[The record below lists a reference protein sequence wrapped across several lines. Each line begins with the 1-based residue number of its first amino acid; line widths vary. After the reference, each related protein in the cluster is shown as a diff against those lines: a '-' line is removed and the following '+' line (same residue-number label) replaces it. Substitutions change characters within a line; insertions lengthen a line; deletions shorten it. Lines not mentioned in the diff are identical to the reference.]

1 MMKCAEDEILSTT
14 EAITTTPTEEER
26 QKEHEKE
33 EAPRWRPRRKC
44 GRPGNV
50 TEALLDRGPKTPENP
65 RKHAASLYRRPKSD
79 RHIKRPLLHRRNGDG
94 RKISQRGQREEKRK
108 HITLPGSRMKSV
120 APGTGRS
127 KQSLINC
134 PFIST
139 SSAKS
144 QPTTTSASSGGWAAA
159 ECATAGASA
168 RRVPREQG
176 EGP

>member
-1 MMKCAEDEILSTT
+1 MMKCAEDEILNTT

-79 RHIKRPLLHRRNGDG
+79 RHIKRPLLHRHNGDG
-94 RKISQRGQREEKRK
+94 RKISQRGQREEKKKTYYFARFEDE
-108 HITLPGSRMKSV
+108 IRRSRYRQIK
-120 APGTGRS
+120 A
-127 KQSLINC
+127 
-134 PFIST
+134 
-139 SSAKS
+139 
-144 QPTTTSASSGGWAAA
+144 
-159 ECATAGASA
+159 
-168 RRVPREQG
+168 VPRKLSFY
-176 EGP
+176 